1 MSVREK
7 ILIVDDNPTNI
18 EILQEYLEDNYDL
31 EIASSG
37 TEALERAATFQPAI
51 ILLDIMMPGMDG
63 YEVCKRIRATPSL
76 AHIKIIILSVK
87 AMLSERLE
95 GYTSGADD
103 YITKPFEEE
112 ELLAKVRVYLR
123 LKSVEEMNE
132 LNSNLLA
139 MLSHE
144 TRTPLTS
151 ILMPVEILLADHTM
165 DADKRKTLLGI
176 VYDGT
181 KNLQK
186 LFDKIFLLNTLKTG
200 TASFDFVQTDLC
212 ELINTAIGT
221 LSTAVAAR
229 EISIEPQLP
238 ETLLVRMDRQKIQ
251 KVIEAI
257 LDNAVRFSPVGN
269 AVQINVFQDDQHGV
283 VTIID
288 HGDGIDPQFLPQV
301 FNEFACSD
309 VDHHG
314 GGHGLSLAIAKQ
326 IVGYHG
332 GVIDA
337 DSTPQVG
344 TTITLRLPL
353 AGPVERG

>member
-37 TEALERAATFQPAI
+37 EEALEKAASFQPAI

-63 YEVCKRIRATPSL
+63 YEVCKRVRATPSL

-151 ILMPVEILLADHTM
+151 ILMPVEILLADQAM
-165 DADKRKTLLGI
+165 DADKRKTLLDI

-200 TASFDFVQTDLC
+200 TATLDFVQADLC
-212 ELINTAIGT
+212 ELTSAAIEA
-221 LSTAVAAR
+221 LSKAAEAR
-229 EISIEPQLP
+229 NLRIEPQLP
-238 ETLLVRMDRQKIQ
+238 DNLVVRLDRKKIQ
-251 KVIEAI
+251 QVIESI
-257 LDNAVRFSPVGN
+257 LDNAVRFSPACS
-269 AVQINVFQDDQHGV
+269 AVQINVFEDNQYAM
-283 VTIID
+283 VTIAD
-288 HGDGIDPQFLPQV
+288 HGEGIDPQFLAQV

-326 IVGYHG
+326 IVSYHDG
-332 GVIDA
+332 TIDA
-337 DSTPQVG
+337 ESTPEIG

-353 AGPVERG
+353 AGPTDR

>member
-18 EILQEYLEDNYDL
+18 EILQEYLEDSYDL

-37 TEALERAATFQPAI
+37 TEALEKAASFQPAI

-63 YEVCKRIRATPSL
+63 YEVCRRVRATPSL

-151 ILMPVEILLADHTM
+151 ILMPVEILLADQTM
-165 DADKRKTLLGI
+165 DADKRKTLLDI

-200 TASFDFVQTDLC
+200 TATLDFVQTDLC
-212 ELINTAIGT
+212 ELMNIAIGA
-221 LSTAVAAR
+221 LSTAATAR
-229 EISIEPQLP
+229 NIRIEPQLP
-238 ETLLVRMDRQKIQ
+238 DNLLVQLDRQKIQ
-251 KVIEAI
+251 QVIEAV
-257 LDNAVRFSPVGN
+257 LDNAVRFSPAN
-269 AVQINVFQDDQHGV
+269 SAVQINVFEDNQYAV
-283 VTIID
+283 VTITD
-288 HGDGIDPQFLPQV
+288 HGEGIDPQFLPQV

-326 IVGYHG
+326 IVSYHDG
-332 GVIDA
+332 LIDA
-337 DSTPQVG
+337 DSTPEIG
-344 TTITLRLPL
+344 TTVTLRLPL
-353 AGPVERG
+353 AGPADR

>member
-1 MSVREK
+1 MSIREK

-18 EILQEYLEDNYDL
+18 EILQEYLEDNYEL

-37 TEALERAATFQPAI
+37 MEALEKAATFQPAI

-63 YEVCKRIRATPSL
+63 YEVCKRVRATPSL

-151 ILMPVEILLADHTM
+151 ILMPVEILRADQTM
-165 DADKRKTLLGI
+165 DADKRKTLLDI
-176 VYDGT
+176 VYDST

-200 TASFDFVQTDLC
+200 TAAFDFVPIDLC
-212 ELINTAIGT
+212 ELVRAAIGS
-221 LSTAVAAR
+221 LSAAAAAR

-238 ETLLVRMDRQKIQ
+238 DTLVVRLDRQKIQ
-251 KVIEAI
+251 QVIEAV
-257 LDNAVRFSPVGN
+257 LDNAVRFSPAGGT
-269 AVQINVFQDDQHGV
+269 VQANVFQDDQYGV
-283 VTIID
+283 VTITD
-288 HGDGIDPQFLPQV
+288 HGEGIDPNFLPQV
-301 FNEFACSD
+301 FTEFTCSD
-309 VDHHG
+309 VDHHS

-326 IVGYHG
+326 IVSYHG
-332 GVIDA
+332 GMIAA
-337 DSTPQVG
+337 DSTPKIG
-344 TTITLRLPL
+344 TTVTLRLPL
-353 AGPVERG
+353 AGPSRY